1 MKQGQV
7 HRRAGTSI
15 VKLGQSSHAIPT
27 NEGASGTCLY
37 QRGRGF
43 QLSAS
48 SRYAKRASGC
58 EHPPCL
64 SPPDSGCG
72 TERSKAASQ
81 WRCSLA
87 AATWSE
93 VQQTANGRSQANP
106 RRQSACAGA
115 WAKWKPSLAGTR
127 SVAGALASC
136 TSPRS
141 LPTFWCLLCRPCRA
155 CEFICGTYPGR
166 CPGLS
171 SWLRKPMRRVWFF
184 TRAAWHLC
192 QRSEVGGAS
201 RTGRNAVLA
210 QRCLCLSRD

>member
-1 MKQGQV
+1 MPS
-7 HRRAGTSI
+7 RRTERFP
-15 VKLGQSSHAIPT
+15 V
-27 NEGASGTCLY
+27 
-37 QRGRGF
+37 QRGRGI

-48 SRYAKRASGC
+48 TRHAKRASGC

-115 WAKWKPSLAGTR
+115 VLRVKAQPRRNEKRSRSARCLCHAAQSADVLVLVVPPLQGLRIHLSVLPRALPWAIILRPVGASEADAAGAVAGTR
-127 SVAGALASC
+127 
-136 TSPRS
+136 RS
-141 LPTFWCLLCRPCRA
+141 TRRQTF
-155 CEFICGTYPGR
+155 
-166 CPGLS
+166 
-171 SWLRKPMRRVWFF
+171 
-184 TRAAWHLC
+184 C

>member
-7 HRRAGTSI
+7 HRRAGTST
-15 VKLGQSSHAIPT
+15 VKLGRSSHAIPT
-27 NEGASGTCLY
+27 GKAISS
-37 QRGRGF
+37 
-43 QLSAS
+43 SA
-48 SRYAKRASGC
+48 RARIPIVCIESIREAGKHS
-58 EHPPCL
+58 EHPPGL

-72 TERSKAASQ
+72 TECSKAVSQ
-81 WRCSLA
+81 WSCSLA

-136 TSPRS
+136 TRPRS
-141 LPTFWCLLCRPCRA
+141 LPSVRALCGVCFGSTCRVINLPA
-155 CEFICGTYPGR
+155 KRGR
-166 CPGLS
+166 
-171 SWLRKPMRRVWFF
+171 LR
-184 TRAAWHLC
+184 
-192 QRSEVGGAS
+192 
-201 RTGRNAVLA
+201 AVLA